1 MILCFTSAL
10 FSCEKDNILVEDSY
24 GTTLHTIEHYTEGN
38 WESTETYWYSNQG
51 ELTEV
56 TQAYPS
62 YVDKH
67 QVNASIDDPRFG
79 QVSRLVHIT
88 ASHNSDMI
96 GK

>member
-1 MILCFTSAL
+1 MKKKMVLCFAIAL

-24 GTTLHTIEHYTEGN
+24 GTILHTIEHYTEGN
-38 WESTETYWYSNQG
+38 WGSTETYWYSNQG

-67 QVNASIDDPRFG
+67 QISYLD
-79 QVSRLVHIT
+79 
-88 ASHNSDMI
+88 
-96 GK
+96 GKWSKIKSYRQEKQRALYDAE